1 MVNASKNHFRK
12 HKFIDREGHIQTFT
26 EAVKNLGQKELKVLV
41 YYGVAGIGKTSLRK
55 ELPKYLEEYNLE
67 YQHQEVIWASIDLQ
81 LEKHR
86 EKTTFLVTLKYELH
100 KNLQGRRKINYVLF

>member
-41 YYGVAGIGKTSLRK
+41 YYGVAGIGKGAKKRA
-55 ELPKYLEEYNLE
+55 P
-67 YQHQEVIWASIDLQ
+67 EVP
-81 LEKHR
+81 
-86 EKTTFLVTLKYELH
+86 
-100 KNLQGRRKINYVLF
+100 